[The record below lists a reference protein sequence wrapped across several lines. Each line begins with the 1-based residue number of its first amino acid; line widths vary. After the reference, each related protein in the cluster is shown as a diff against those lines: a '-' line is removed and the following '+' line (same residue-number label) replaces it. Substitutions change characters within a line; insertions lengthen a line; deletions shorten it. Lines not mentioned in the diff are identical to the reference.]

1 MVGSC
6 KHSDLCTFSFHPLKS
21 ITTGEGGLVTT
32 NSGAI
37 YDKVRKLSSLG
48 IKKEKNH
55 WKYDVLFT
63 GFNFR
68 LSDFQCALGI
78 SQLAKLNKFLQK
90 RKKISEIY
98 KRKLSEIKE
107 IETIRHN
114 KNYVSS
120 NHLFLINIKN
130 FTLKKKEKLIKFML
144 SNKIILQ
151 YHYIPIY
158 KFKLLKKKQVLKNSE
173 KYYQSTLSLP
183 IFYNFSFNEQNYVIK
198 KLKQFF
204 KN

>member
-1 MVGSC
+1 MHVTLGASYVYNKKKIMVGSC

-32 NSGAI
+32 NNPDI

-90 RKKISEIY
+90 RKRFPKYTKKI
-98 KRKLSEIKE
+98 KWDK
-107 IETIRHN
+107 TN
-114 KNYVSS
+114 
-120 NHLFLINIKN
+120 
-130 FTLKKKEKLIKFML
+130 
-144 SNKIILQ
+144 
-151 YHYIPIY
+151 
-158 KFKLLKKKQVLKNSE
+158 
-173 KYYQSTLSLP
+173 
-183 IFYNFSFNEQNYVIK
+183 
-198 KLKQFF
+198 
-204 KN
+204 